1 MNHVFSK
8 DSLKLSDRLLR
19 VGGSV
24 TPRQKWYFLSPA
36 PVYRLKNC
44 CIVLHA
50 DHNIRLLQFQF
61 LGNPHGQHNPLIII
75 FSVNGDHFALQKCMT
90 AEFFLRHIP
99 LSADLA
105 VFRRIDHMKR
115 ILRILILYILKKSH
129 PIWCRCI
136 CDDHYFFHINS
147 NLICL
152 CIHATYLFIYAIIYM
167 ITYFSI
173 CLYML

>member
-1 MNHVFSK
+1 MNHVFSE
-8 DSLKLSDRLLR
+8 DSLKLSDCLLR

-90 AEFFLRHIP
+90 AEFFLRHI
-99 LSADLA
+99 
-105 VFRRIDHMKR
+105 
-115 ILRILILYILKKSH
+115 LKKSH
-129 PIWCRCI
+129 TVRRRCI
-136 CDDHYFFHINS
+136 CDNHYFFHFV
-147 NLICL
+147 LPL
-152 CIHATYLFIYAIIYM
+152 KMFISVIIY
-167 ITYFSI
+167 IWKLHI
-173 CLYML
+173 